1 MPIVETNQQNIGLR
15 MHDAAPGTLE
25 QRAKNIIAQGFSC
38 VHLALGKVL
47 DGSYMN
53 PAAATPGL
61 AHSVKKGLQ
70 GLDIAVLGCYLN
82 LTHPDESVYRETV
95 KKYQAHL
102 ALANWMQAGV
112 VGTET
117 GNPNKDYAYEPERSH
132 TDEALELFI
141 RRVEPVVK
149 TAEKLG
155 ATLAIEPVYT
165 HIVSD
170 GKRARRVLDAIASP
184 NLKIILDP
192 INLLHKDNMHRRDEV
207 IAEAMELLAP
217 EIAIIHIKDYIWDGK
232 SDRPDECAAGLG
244 EMDYSHILN
253 FVKQQKP
260 YIQMTLECTQ
270 PENAQAAREHIARQL
285 MAIE

>member
-1 MPIVETNQQNIGLR
+1 MPVMETNQQNIGLR

-25 QRAKNIIAQGFSC
+25 QRAKNIIGQGFSC

-47 DGSYMN
+47 DGSFMN

-82 LTHPDESVYRETV
+82 LTHPDESVYQETV
-95 KKYQAHL
+95 KKYLAHL
-102 ALANWMQAGV
+102 SLANWMQAGV

-117 GNPNKDYAYEPERSH
+117 GNPNKDYAYDPDRSH
-132 TDEALELFI
+132 TEEALELFI
-141 RRVEPVVK
+141 RRVQPVVK
-149 TAEKLG
+149 AAEKAG

-207 IAEAMELLAP
+207 IAEAMELLCP
-217 EIAIIHIKDYIWDGK
+217 EIAIIHIKDYIWDGI
-232 SDRPDECAAGLG
+232 SGRPDECAAGLG
-244 EMDYSHILN
+244 QMDYSQILR
-253 FVKQQKP
+253 FVKQNKP
-260 YIQMTLECTQ
+260 HIQMTLECTK
-270 PENAQAAREHIARQL
+270 PENAEGARLFIARQL
-285 MAIE
+285 AEII